1 MLSIT
6 AVNLS
11 AIDLNLFLVLH
22 AVLEERSATRAAKR
36 LNVTQ
41 SAVSNALARLRGAL
55 GDPLVVRH
63 GRGLVATPRALELAP
78 AIAAAIAGLA
88 GAVDRGRGFVPAA
101 CTRTFTIAA
110 ADNHQI
116 SETAGIAAAFAR
128 TLPRAALRVVSADVL
143 AASNGLASGEID
155 AAFVPAMLPVD
166 AVYRSTPAFTEHGCI
181 VVRRDHP
188 GVGRTITKRQF
199 NQLGHIDVEVALGK
213 LGVVHRAAAQHW
225 QRAGLERR
233 VAITVPSF
241 TVAAMMASRT
251 DLVAGL
257 PSRAAATLCKLFHLK
272 ALRSAFA
279 LPALEMALLWHER
292 TDADPGAAYMR
303 ALVLDVARRKVSS

>member
-1 MLSIT
+1 MVSIT

-11 AIDLNLFLVLH
+11 AIDLNLFVVLH

-63 GRGLVATPRALELAP
+63 GRGLVATPRGLELAP
-78 AIAAAIAGLA
+78 VVAAALAGLD
-88 GAVDRGRGFVPAA
+88 GAVDRGRGFRPGE

-128 TLPRAALRVVSADVL
+128 RLPRAALRVVSADVL

-155 AAFVPAMLPVD
+155 AAFVPAIMPVEP
-166 AVYRSTPAFTEHGCI
+166 VYRSAPAFAEHGCI
-181 VVRRDHP
+181 VVRKDHP
-188 GVGRTITKRQF
+188 SVGRTITKRQF

-225 QRAGLERR
+225 KAAGLDRR

-241 TVAAMMASRT
+241 TIAAMMASRT

-257 PSRAAATLCKLFHLK
+257 PGRAAATLCKAFG
-272 ALRSAFA
+272 ARAVRSAFA
-279 LPALEMALLWHER
+279 LPSIEMALLWHER